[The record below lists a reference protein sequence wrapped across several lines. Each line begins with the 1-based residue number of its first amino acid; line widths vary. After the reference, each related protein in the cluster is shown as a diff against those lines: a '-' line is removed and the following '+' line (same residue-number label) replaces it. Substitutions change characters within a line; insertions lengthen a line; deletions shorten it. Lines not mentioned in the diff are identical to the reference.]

1 MALDMRSFPAPALT
15 VRQSILKV
23 SGVEGRKVLC

>member
-1 MALDMRSFPAPALT
+1 MALDMRSFPAPALA

-23 SGVEGRKVLC
+23 SGVEARKVLC

>member
-1 MALDMRSFPAPALT
+1 MALDLRSFPAPALA

-23 SGVEGRKVLC
+23 SGVEARKVLC